1 MTIAPDYTE
10 NCLQTLLDLY
20 AEVYGL
26 TDECHIMD
34 ALNAAGMLN
43 EAGLFEDTVRVATGK
58 GRPVALPL
66 DGREMPRRERQV
78 KSTVAHSGKVH
89 EGPARRQG
97 SAWGTTAPR
106 PAPKPV
112 APATVTFAK
121 RGDVWMLRGPHEV
134 LAEGAQV
141 TVTKRDGTTK
151 VETVGTI
158 YDTEGPGGIA
168 LANIARTPKSPTGT
182 PAAPSVPQGYYATP
196 SRTGN
201 NDLDF
206 WAVDVPTEGK
216 WAGYTFVSRVIGGRE
231 DTRVRGA
238 EARQALEAIVAAGL
252 AEAAQAYGRAIG
264 RCGRCNRHLT
274 DETSRTLGLG
284 PDCAAK
290 GW

>member
-1 MTIAPDYTE
+1 MTIAEYPE
-10 NCLQTLLDLY
+10 NSLQTLIDLY

-26 TDECHIMD
+26 TDPCHIMD
-34 ALNAAGMLN
+34 SLHAAGMLN

-66 DGREMPRRERQV
+66 DGREVPRRERQV

-97 SAWGTTAPR
+97 SQWGTKAAT
-106 PAPKPV
+106 PAPKPET
-112 APATVTFAK
+112 PTVTTVTYRK
-121 RGDVWMLRGPHEV
+121 HQDVWALQVTGPV
-134 LAEGAQV
+134 PAEGTEV
-141 TVTKRDGTTK
+141 TVAKRDGTTK
-151 VETVGTI
+151 VETAGAVLARFAEATI
-158 YDTEGPGGIA
+158 VAIA
-168 LANIARTPKSPTGT
+168 KTARSTGT
-182 PAAPSVPQGYYATP
+182 PAAPTVPAGHYATP

-206 WAVDVPTEGK
+206 WAVDVPTDGK
-216 WAGYTFVSRVIGGRE
+216 WAGYTFVSRVIGGHE

-238 EARQALEAIVAAGL
+238 EARQALDAIAAFGPQD
-252 AEAAQAYGRAIG
+252 AAKAYGRAIG

-284 PDCAAK
+284 PECAQK